1 MKRDIGSA
9 AENQK
14 RGVSFLFCSD
24 ENSEEKQLWCFYWDL
39 ELEPNTQL
47 SRWAVPGKVWQGTRG
62 AGFVNLSGVNERHG
76 FQETK
81 SLKARRRQQQFFL
94 FFWFRKYCV
103 IIVEILENVENI
115 YEQISSKHPNSRT
128 QIFFFL

>member
-24 ENSEEKQLWCFYWDL
+24 KNLEEKQLGCFYWDL

-81 SLKARRRQQQFFL
+81 SLKARRRQQQQFFL
-94 FFWFRKYCV
+94 FFWF
-103 IIVEILENVENI
+103 
-115 YEQISSKHPNSRT
+115 
-128 QIFFFL
+128 